1 MSPRRLRFGLKVAQM
16 GGTFAEIRDAWLEAD
31 RLGFDTAW
39 AHDHLLNQNDPSKN
53 EDEGWT
59 LLASLLTEARRIR
72 GGLMVT
78 ANTFRHPA
86 VLAKIATTVDVVS
99 HGRVEVGLGAGWHE
113 DEHQQYGLPLP
124 PLGERMRRLEEAC
137 QILRALW
144 TEKRATVEGTYY
156 QVREAFHEPKPVQR
170 PHPPIV
176 LGTSGE
182 KVGLRITAR
191 HAQEWNMSKGTPAE
205 FRRLSEIARRLLP
218 RGGPRSGGDPALH
231 PVRGGRPPERR
242 GRADRALARVRRG
255 GGDPPHLHVPH
266 PVQRG
271 RRPPRLERGRH
282 APPRLTLAMDGSAGA
297 LVLWILAAGLVLVGI
312 AGTVLPGLPGAI
324 LVLAGLALAAWIDG
338 FARVGLGTLAV
349 LAALTAATYA
359 LDLVATAVGA
369 RRFGTSWWGVLG
381 AVAGAM
387 VGLFFGLP
395 GLVLG
400 PFLGAFAAELVARAG
415 RAAGRPRR
423 RRRVARP
430 PPGDRGAP
438 RPGPRDGRDLRR
450 RLPPLT
456 SKRGQAPL

>member
-113 DEHQQYGLPLP
+113 DEHKQYGLPLP

-182 KVGLRITAR
+182 KVGLRIVAR

-205 FRRLSEIARRLLP
+205 FRRLSEMLDGYCREA
-218 RGGPRSGGDPALH
+218 
-231 PVRGGRPPERR
+231 
-242 GRADRALARVRRG
+242 GRAPAEVERSIQFGADALQNGADALVALSREFV
-255 GGDPPHLHVPH
+255 
-266 PVQRG
+266 
-271 RRPPRLERGRH
+271 
-282 APPRLTLAMDGSAGA
+282 AAGA
-297 LVLWILAAGLVLVGI
+297 THLIYTCPIPYSAA
-312 AGTVLPGLPGAI
+312 
-324 LVLAGLALAAWIDG
+324 
-338 FARVGLGTLAV
+338 
-349 LAALTAATYA
+349 
-359 LDLVATAVGA
+359 GA
-369 RRFGTSWWGVLG
+369 RRVWSEVVTPL
-381 AVAGAM
+381 
-387 VGLFFGLP
+387 
-395 GLVLG
+395 
-400 PFLGAFAAELVARAG
+400 
-415 RAAGRPRR
+415 
-423 RRRVARP
+423 
-430 PPGDRGAP
+430 RG
-438 RPGPRDGRDLRR
+438 
-450 RLPPLT
+450 
-456 SKRGQAPL
+456 